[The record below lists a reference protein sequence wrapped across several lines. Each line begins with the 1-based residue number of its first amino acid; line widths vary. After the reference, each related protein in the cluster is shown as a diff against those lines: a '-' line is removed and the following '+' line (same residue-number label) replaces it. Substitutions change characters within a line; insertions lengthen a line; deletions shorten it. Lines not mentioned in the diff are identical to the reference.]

1 MDASKIILLKDLE
14 EAEKEAKKKQ
24 HAINKAS
31 ALIEDAKARYIKEKT
46 RARSKAAAL
55 EKDAALKS
63 AKFNCLL
70 EYERFDDIQE
80 AYGYDMITEKE
91 RDRLEDLWREREE
104 ILNSR
109 DDEGYYKDLVT
120 DALREAYLRIQDLWQ
135 DEIEKA
141 YVMKKEF
148 DKQRIEA
155 EEEFRASVEAEKKAM
170 REMEK
175 HG

>member
-1 MDASKIILLKDLE
+1 MDVSKIILLKDLE

-63 AKFNCLL
+63 AKFNCLS

-91 RDRLEDLWREREE
+91 
-104 ILNSR
+104 
-109 DDEGYYKDLVT
+109 
-120 DALREAYLRIQDLWQ
+120 
-135 DEIEKA
+135 
-141 YVMKKEF
+141 
-148 DKQRIEA
+148 
-155 EEEFRASVEAEKKAM
+155 
-170 REMEK
+170 
-175 HG
+175 